1 MGARGQGVGKT
12 RESGDTAGVGVEYV
26 PQRIAQ
32 EVKGH
37 THQRH
42 APQQQED
49 RRLGWGTA
57 LLLLLLIAALLS
69 TLIWPVWWRWL
80 ANSHVPPTPTPLFL
94 KEI

>member
-1 MGARGQGVGKT
+1 MSFDLPD
-12 RESGDTAGVGVEYV
+12 EPIDD
-26 PQRIAQ
+26 Q
-32 EVKGH
+32 E
-37 THQRH
+37 
-42 APQQQED
+42 E

-80 ANSHVPPTPTPLFL
+80 VNSTVPPTPTPLFL